1 MKRIYFLAGE
11 PSGDFLG
18 ATVIDRLSKYKD
30 VKICGLGGS
39 MMKRHLTGTI
49 NAMQQIAVGGIAEII
64 PQIFMIKRLIHQVAE
79 DIIQQNPDVLLTID
93 SPGFCFRVAK
103 LVKKQNSAIKL
114 LHLVAPSVWAWR
126 SNRARKLAKIY
137 DHLLTL
143 FDFEPPY
150 FTKYGLK
157 TTFVGHPATEEFNDT
172 DNRKENML
180 LVLPGSRKQEITM
193 LLPIFIETLKY
204 LSFERVVIPTLPH
217 LEPLI
222 KSLIL
227 QNNIEIV
234 SDETKKKLLFQTAK
248 CSIVA
253 SGTATLQLAL
263 SGCPMVCCYKLAP
276 LTYHIIKS
284 MINIQYISLV
294 NILLK
299 APVVPELIQSDCVPE
314 KIAQT
319 VKTLQKEEQVARFP
333 KLYQHILANNNSPS
347 AKIADIILQT

>member
-1 MKRIYFLAGE
+1 MKKIYFLAGE

-18 ATVIDRLSKYKD
+18 SAAISRLSTNKD
-30 VKICGLGGS
+30 VAICGTGGN
-39 MMKRHLTGTI
+39 MMKSHRIGTI
-49 NAMQQIAVGGIAEII
+49 NEMQQLAVGGIAEII
-64 PQIFMIKRLIHQVAE
+64 PHIFKIQQLIHHVAE
-79 DIIQQNPDVLLTID
+79 DVIHQNPDVLLTID

-103 LVKKQNSAIKL
+103 LVKKQNSDIKL

-157 TTFVGHPATEEFNDT
+157 ATFVGHPAAEEFSITN
-172 DNRKENML
+172 NRKENL
-180 LVLPGSRKQEITM
+180 LLILPGSRRQEITS
-193 LLPIFIETLKY
+193 LLPIFIETLQY
-204 LSFERVVIPTLPH
+204 LNFERVVIPTLPH

-227 QNNIEIV
+227 QNSIEIV
-234 SDETKKKLLFQTAK
+234 TDETQKKLLFQTAK

-276 LTYHIIKS
+276 ITYHIVKS

-294 NILLK
+294 NILLN
-299 APVVPELIQSDCVPE
+299 APVIPELIQNDCVPA
-314 KIAQT
+314 KISKA
-319 VKTLQKEEQVARFP
+319 VNNLSCEEQIASFS
-333 KLYQHILANNNSPS
+333 KLYQHIIADNNSPS
-347 AKIADIILQT
+347 EEIANIILQT

>member
-1 MKRIYFLAGE
+1 MKKIYFLAGE

-49 NAMQQIAVGGIAEII
+49 NEMQQIAVGGIAEII

-79 DIIQQNPDVLLTID
+79 DVIQQNPDVLLTID

-126 SNRARKLAKIY
+126 SNRAQKLARLY

-157 TTFVGHPATEEFNDT
+157 TTFVGHPVVEEFSIT
-172 DNRKENML
+172 DNRKENMIL
-180 LVLPGSRKQEITM
+180 ILPGSRKQEIAT

-204 LSFERVVIPTLPH
+204 LNFERVVIPTLSH

-222 KSLIL
+222 KSLVS
-227 QNNIEIV
+227 QNNIEVV
-234 SDETKKKLLFQTAK
+234 SDEMQKRILFQTAK

-284 MINIQYISLV
+284 MVSIQYISLV
-294 NILLK
+294 NILLN

-314 KIAQT
+314 KIAQS

-347 AKIADIILQT
+347 ANIADIILQA

>member
-18 ATVIDRLSKYKD
+18 ATVIDRLSKYQD

-39 MMKRHLTGTI
+39 MMRNHRIGTI
-49 NAMQQIAVGGIAEII
+49 NEMQQLAIGGIAEII
-64 PQIFMIKRLIHQVAE
+64 PHIFKIRRIIHQVAE

-234 SDETKKKLLFQTAK
+234 SDETKKKTFIPNREMLYSCKRDSHFAIGSVGMSYGVLL
-248 CSIVA
+248 
-253 SGTATLQLAL
+253 
-263 SGCPMVCCYKLAP
+263 
-276 LTYHIIKS
+276 
-284 MINIQYISLV
+284 
-294 NILLK
+294 
-299 APVVPELIQSDCVPE
+299 
-314 KIAQT
+314 
-319 VKTLQKEEQVARFP
+319 
-333 KLYQHILANNNSPS
+333 
-347 AKIADIILQT
+347 